1 MAARAS
7 KTFYV
12 DSEERISGTSS
23 NFYCQLNI
31 PSGLKPDTCCVLSM
45 IVPRSFYL
53 VRAGYN
59 RMNVIAD
66 NVVYPIEIEPGNYNV
81 NNFSSTLLTKLSIL
95 GIGTFNIEFS
105 SVTGKY
111 RYTYTGTAAEV
122 AFQFED
128 PSRLGHQTGF
138 DEVSTNTFSAGVL
151 VSKNVLNFISTST
164 LFLHSD
170 MVDDGSDILQ
180 EMYPENTVPFSNLV
194 YKCEVPSLYSK
205 KLRNNTSGVFHF
217 SLCDEHD
224 KEIDLNGHE
233 LYVTLSMYRK
243 EDVTRTFQKGFDALL
258 RSQEDDGNE
267 EF

>member
-1 MAARAS
+1 MTARAS

-23 NFYCQLNI
+23 NFYYQLSI
-31 PSGLKPDTCCVLSM
+31 PGGLKPDTCCVLNM

-53 VRAGYN
+53 IRAGYN

-66 NVVYPIEIEPGNYNV
+66 NLVYPIEIEPGNYHV
-81 NNFSSTLLTKLSIL
+81 NNFSSTLLGLLNAL
-95 GIGTFNIEFS
+95 GVGVFDIQFS

-111 RYTYTGTAAEV
+111 KYGYMGAAASV

-128 PSRLGHQTGF
+128 PSRLAHQTGF
-138 DEVSTNTFSAGVL
+138 DEISTNHFVAGVL

-180 EMYPENTVPFSNLV
+180 EMYAENTIPFANLV
-194 YKCEVPSLYSK
+194 YTCKVPSLYSK
-205 KLRNNTSGVFHF
+205 KLRNDTSGVFHF

-224 KEIDLNGHE
+224 KEVDLNGHDICI
-233 LYVTLSMYRK
+233 TLSLYRK
-243 EDVTRTFQKGFDALL
+243 EDVTKTFQKGFDALL
-258 RSQEDDGNE
+258 RSQEDDE
-267 EF
+267 Y